1 MKPEAIIEQADDET
15 VELGDI
21 TKSPGFLL
29 RIAQVKAF
37 ESFFEQV
44 SGLGIKPGE
53 FTVLWVISLNPGLK
67 QGTIARTLH
76 IKPAHMTKLVS
87 RLAAEKLLERTTDA
101 TDRRAVRLALTDK
114 GEDFVARNRSKFLDT
129 DLAQRVALTAEEAET
144 LNALLRKFTGLD

>member
-1 MKPEAIIEQADDET
+1 MMPNAIMDQQEDET

-21 TKSPGFLL
+21 KQSPGFLL

-37 ESFFEQV
+37 ESFFAQIG
-44 SGLGIKPGE
+44 GLGIKPGE
-53 FTVLWVISLNPGLK
+53 FTALWVISLNPGLK

-87 RLAAEKLLERTTDA
+87 RLAKDGMLERTPDT
-101 TDRRAVRLALTDK
+101 TDRRAVRLTLTPK
-114 GEDFVARNRSKFLDT
+114 GEGFVARNRAKFLDT